1 MLPRRQ
7 CSSGWGSLP
16 RGTSGLGLG
25 RLLPEENPAE
35 ADTCLAGRDRGIPT
49 AAPPCPV
56 HADPC
61 PSLGA
66 TVDCPRPL
74 PAAVNHSCSA
84 PQAWPQCTAV
94 LGASLCPGPGPQG
107 QVAEQDP
114 AGAQLLRHRLLELQ
128 GCPRVRHRG
137 QVSLGSRPTRPPP
150 PPSFPWACVSP
161 GGAGWSGEGL
171 AEVVGV
177 GPSQAH
183 RWRCPSVGRWHVG
196 LAQGDPQ
203 SCRPSEGSH
212 PHVGRDFCPKADL
225 VSILAVA
232 LLSLSSVRLC
242 FTCFLEHLCW
252 ARHCGRP
259 SSPAL

>member
-16 RGTSGLGLG
+16 RGASGLGLG
-25 RLLPEENPAE
+25 RLLPEEDPAE
-35 ADTCLAGRDRGIPT
+35 ADTCLAGRDRGTPT
-49 AAPPCPV
+49 AAPLPR
-56 HADPC
+56 ARR
-61 PSLGA
+61 SLPQSGGCSGLPEA
-66 TVDCPRPL
+66 FAWCCKPL
-74 PAAVNHSCSA
+74 CSA

-183 RWRCPSVGRWHVG
+183 RWRCPSVGRWHMG

-212 PHVGRDFCPKADL
+212 PHVGRDFCPKAGF
-225 VSILAVA
+225 SILAVA